1 MAELNMSDA
10 FREGCAK
17 FGITE
22 EMLQFSLQRSD
33 LHPEE
38 LLSID
43 TTTSSRNFRVAYRN
57 KAGEQK
63 WIHLFMIPER
73 PAEEAEAHAS

>member
-22 EMLQFSLQRSD
+22 EMLEFSLQRSD
-33 LHPEE
+33 LHPAE
-38 LLSID
+38 LLTVD
-43 TTTSSRNFRVAYRN
+43 TTTSSRNFRVAYVN
-57 KAGEQK
+57 QAGERK
-63 WIHLFMIPER
+63 WVHLFMIPER
-73 PAEEAEAHAS
+73 PAEAAEAGAG